1 LQYNDIMMYQK
12 LLKTFSE
19 IAKSR
24 MISEKVIHNLKLD
37 ISPVTLQK
45 KITVTA
51 VGDTQMM
58 TIKVT
63 DYDPEVAAAIANN
76 MAEIF
81 KSEISQI
88 MRVENVEIIDP
99 AVVPVT
105 PVKPRP
111 MLNIA
116 IAFVL
121 ALMVGVGLAF
131 LLEYLDHTIKTPN
144 DVEKFLE
151 LPVLGAIP
159 DVEVTSNGK

>member
-1 LQYNDIMMYQK
+1 M
-12 LLKTFSE
+12 
-19 IAKSR
+19 
-24 MISEKVIHNLKLD
+24 
-37 ISPVTLQK
+37 
-45 KITVTA
+45 
-51 VGDTQMM
+51 TQSCC
-58 TIKVT
+58 
-63 DYDPEVAAAIANN
+63 AIANN

-151 LPVLGAIP
+151 LPVL
-159 DVEVTSNGK
+159 EQYQM